1 MKNVLCEGESFDK
14 NEIDEAIKTI
24 YDPDYDVIN
33 YDVWTNKL
41 LVNNFGY
48 NLPLGKYW
56 PIFVFSIL
64 HIHISKNTFTLNF
77 F

>member
-41 LVNNFGY
+41 LVNNFG
-48 NLPLGKYW
+48 
-56 PIFVFSIL
+56 
-64 HIHISKNTFTLNF
+64 
-77 F
+77 